1 MQKCSQMDRMSRMK
15 ERMQKKCN
23 FFKKTSWP
31 LLFLLSS
38 MHHAG
43 KKMRGCIKRV
53 PHVTYY
59 FTFIFP
65 GSHLAPCHH
74 HVTHTHQHLPSQM
87 SKHRKKFIPPCLT
100 LPSPKPACL
109 WELRNRKGTESS
121 LCRRSPPKTLPP
133 LFPVQ
138 TRVAPVVCWR
148 LTAQSFP
155 HPKSNP
161 RPHLIIIPGTPS
173 NPPPKPPDDHL
184 QD

>member
-1 MQKCSQMDRMSRMK
+1 MASKLCRNAVRWTGCL
-15 ERMQKKCN
+15 EWKKGCKKRCN

-31 LLFLLSS
+31 LLFLLFSS

-74 HVTHTHQHLPSQM
+74 HVTHTHQHLPTQM

-100 LPSPKPACL
+100 LPSSEPACL
-109 WELRNRKGTESS
+109 WQLRNRKGTKSS
-121 LCRRSPPKTLPP
+121 LEDPREGLPP
-133 LFPVQ
+133 SLPGANA
-138 TRVAPVVCWR
+138 RCPCCLLAPHCAIFS
-148 LTAQSFP
+148 TS
-155 HPKSNP
+155 K
-161 RPHLIIIPGTPS
+161 I
-173 NPPPKPPDDHL
+173 
-184 QD
+184 